1 MRKVVTLCFT
11 LFLMFSTLSAQE
23 NNVTE
28 ILTSQNKLTAVN
40 VVLLVILVG
49 ILIYLVIQD
58 RKIKKLEDRIN
69 D

>member
-1 MRKVVTLCFT
+1 MKKIITLYT
-11 LFLMFSTLSAQE
+11 GLLLLMTNLLAQE
-23 NNVTE
+23 NNITKV
-28 ILTSQNKLTAVN
+28 LTNQNKLTSVN
-40 VVLLVILVG
+40 VVLLLILSG

>member
-1 MRKVVTLCFT
+1 MKKFIVLYTMLLT
-11 LFLMFSTLSAQE
+11 MLGNLSAQE

-28 ILTSQNKLTAVN
+28 MLTRENKLTSVN
-40 VVLLVILVG
+40 VVLLLILSG

-58 RKIKKLEDRIN
+58 KKIKKLEDRIN

>member
-1 MRKVVTLCFT
+1 MKKFISLYAMLLTVLGN
-11 LFLMFSTLSAQE
+11 LSAQE

-28 ILTSQNKLTAVN
+28 ILTKENKLTAVN
-40 VVLLVILVG
+40 VVLLLILSG

-58 RKIKKLEDRIN
+58 KKIKKLEDRIN